1 MFDLGMT
8 ELLVIGIV
16 ALIVVGP
23 KDLPV
28 LFRQVGKFVGKAKG
42 MAREFSSAMNQAAD
56 QAGVKDVTDTLKST
70 SDAFS
75 KAANPMKATRDAAN
89 DALKSV
95 TDLGIDPTSNTGK
108 LAADRAEK
116 AKKIQEATAKKAQ
129 KRLDAEEQARLDAE
143 AKAAEEAA
151 AEAKA
156 RAEAARAATAE
167 AADSEDTTSKGK
179 A

>member
-1 MFDLGMT
+1 MFDLGFA
-8 ELLVIGIV
+8 ELLVIGVV

-28 LFRQVGKFVGKAKG
+28 LFRQIGRFVGKAKG

-56 QAGVKDVTDTLKST
+56 NSGVGDVADTFK
-70 SDAFS
+70 
-75 KAANPMKATRDAAN
+75 KATEGLNKVSNPMKATADSAR

-108 LAADRAEK
+108 LAAERAENA
-116 AKKIQEATAKKAQ
+116 AKIREASAKKAQ
-129 KRLDAEEQARLDAE
+129 ERLDAE

-156 RAEAARAATAE
+156 RAEAARGGATSQSPDE
-167 AADSEDTTSKGK
+167 SEDK

>member
-1 MFDLGMT
+1 MFDLGWT
-8 ELLVIGIV
+8 ELLLIGTV

-28 LFRQVGKFVGKAKG
+28 LFRQIGRFIGKAKG

-56 QAGVKDVTDTLKST
+56 QAGVKDMADTFKSATDGLNKVT
-70 SDAFS
+70 
-75 KAANPMKATRDAAN
+75 NPVKATADSAR

-108 LAADRAEK
+108 LAAERAED
-116 AKKIQEATAKKAQ
+116 ARKIRESSAAKAQ
-129 KRLDAEEQARLDAE
+129 ERLDAE
-143 AKAAEEAA
+143 ASAAEEAA

-156 RAEAARAATAE
+156 RAAAARKGSQK
-167 AADSEDTTSKGK
+167 ADEDK